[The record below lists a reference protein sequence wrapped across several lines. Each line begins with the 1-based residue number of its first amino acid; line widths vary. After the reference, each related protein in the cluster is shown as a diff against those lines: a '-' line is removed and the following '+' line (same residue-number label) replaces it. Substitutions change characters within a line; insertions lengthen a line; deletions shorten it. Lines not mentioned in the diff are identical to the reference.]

1 MKKSIV
7 LLTVAL
13 AGTLVAQQAT
23 PPSTAKPS
31 ATTTS
36 SSSTH
41 ALTTPTVLGQNEM
54 ALPIGTAI
62 RMKLETA
69 LSTDVTKRGD
79 RFSGRVTEA
88 VKLNG
93 KTIIPVGAAME
104 GEVYRSE
111 DKRRIKGTPTLDLS
125 PDTVTLPDGQKYMIR
140 ANIVDTSNSKLN
152 VNDEGEIKGEGHD
165 KRDLIE
171 LGIGTAAG
179 AGIGAAI
186 GGGKGALI
194 GAGVGATASVVRWLT
209 KTRTA
214 TLNPGTELIME
225 LSRPLQLTATD
236 GD

>member
-1 MKKSIV
+1 MKKLVV

-13 AGTLVAQQAT
+13 AGTLAAQQAT
-23 PPSTAKPS
+23 PPSSTKPS
-31 ATTTS
+31 AATTT
-36 SSSTH
+36 TPAAH
-41 ALTTPTVLGQNEM
+41 ALATPTVLGQNEM
-54 ALPIGTAI
+54 ALPVGTAI

-104 GEVYRSE
+104 GEVFRSE
-111 DKRRIKGTPTLDLS
+111 DKRRIKGTPTLDLN

-140 ANIVDTSNSKLN
+140 ASIVDTSNRKLN

-179 AGIGAAI
+179 AGVGAAI

>member
-1 MKKSIV
+1 MKKFAV

-13 AGTLVAQQAT
+13 AGTLAAQQAT

-31 ATTTS
+31 ASTTS

-41 ALTTPTVLGQNEM
+41 TLTTPSVLGQNEM
-54 ALPIGTAI
+54 ALPGGTAI

-104 GEVYRSE
+104 GDVFRSE

-125 PDTVTLPDGQKYMIR
+125 PDTVTLPDGQKYNIR
-140 ANIVDTSNSKLN
+140 ATIVDTSDHTLN
-152 VNDEGEIKGEGHD
+152 VNDEGEIKGEG
-165 KRDLIE
+165 RDRRDWVE
-171 LGIGTAAG
+171 MG
-179 AGIGAAI
+179 
-186 GGGKGALI
+186 
-194 GAGVGATASVVRWLT
+194 
-209 KTRTA
+209 
-214 TLNPGTELIME
+214 
-225 LSRPLQLTATD
+225 
-236 GD
+236 